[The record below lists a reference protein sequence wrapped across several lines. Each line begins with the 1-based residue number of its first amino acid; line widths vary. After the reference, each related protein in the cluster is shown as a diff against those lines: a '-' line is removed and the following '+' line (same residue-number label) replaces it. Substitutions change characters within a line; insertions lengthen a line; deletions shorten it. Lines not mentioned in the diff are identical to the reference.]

1 MSSSRFLDNPGIQRY
16 PRNEQQWRH
25 WINEVAR
32 WIADQENVETIN
44 TNVTTAQNTA
54 NTAQT
59 TAEEAK
65 NASTSFRGE
74 PGFTTWTTDG
84 SGVYPAGDPTADL
97 VANFYDST
105 GTEVASRT
113 VEFTLTSAAGTISAT
128 DASKATSGLTTT
140 VATVNDSS
148 TSVRVDVT
156 LELADGSK
164 ISGSLSAN
172 AIDTTTASTTPATG
186 ASK

>member
-1 MSSSRFLDNPGIQRY
+1 MTAEKYLLQFNPSRRMVDENGKLSAELSDFLDRLKEAYN
-16 PRNEQQWRH
+16 
-25 WINEVAR
+25 
-32 WIADQENVETIN
+32 DNVDLLN
-44 TNVTTAQNTA
+44 TDITTAQG
-54 NTAQT
+54 

-74 PGFTTWTTDG
+74 PSGTLWTTDG

-105 GTEVASRT
+105 GTVIASRT
-113 VEFTLTSAAGTISAT
+113 VEVTLDSSAGTISVT
-128 DASKATSGLTTT
+128 DAAKATSGLTTT
-140 VATVNDSS
+140 PTTVNDGSS
-148 TSVRVDVT
+148 SVRIDVELT
-156 LELADGSK
+156 LSDGSK
-164 ISGSLSAN
+164 VSGSLQAN